1 MLEIGTIIDKK
12 YKILNKIGQGGM
24 SVVYLAMNERANK
37 QWAIKEVRKDGVK
50 DYEVVRQGLI
60 AETDILKRLN
70 HPHLPSIIDV
80 IDRDDTFLIVMDY
93 IEGKSLDH
101 WLKKEGAQPQE
112 RVVEW
117 AKQIC
122 DVLGYLHSRKP
133 PIIYRDLKPANVML
147 KPDGNI
153 MIIDFGTA
161 REFKETSIEDTSCLG
176 TQGYAA
182 PEQYGGH
189 GQTDARTDI
198 YTLGATMY
206 HLLTGHNPSLPPYEM
221 YPIRRWNPALSS
233 GLEEIVIKCT
243 QRNPQDRYQN
253 CAELMYA
260 LEHFNEMDQ
269 EYRKKQKRKWNTFV
283 ATCTLTAVTLVGGI
297 GFKIAE
303 NVTTKNSYDG
313 YISAAANATDQEERE
328 SYYEKAIKIDP
339 QREEGYLDLLDLF
352 VYGVD
357 KSDRD
362 FDREE
367 TAKMTAILGYKGSG
381 SGTNES
387 KFEKNASGYDEF
399 CFRMGVYYFYY
410 YEGGGSAGKSMA
422 QPWFEKAS
430 KSKTLDA
437 DKLQLTERFAKI
449 SGYYASLDASDATG
463 YGNSASYG
471 DYWNDLV
478 SLTDG
483 NISSVVN
490 SETAVAI
497 YEELIARITE
507 NAVDFKRA
515 GVSEKEMRSKLADTQ
530 THLEMLQSEISASS
544 NDSWQTVLDS
554 IAAAEH
560 AVEVAFSGQD
570 TEDMK
575 KISESSKGGGTD
587 AAK

>member
-1 MLEIGTIIDKK
+1 
-12 YKILNKIGQGGM
+12 M

-50 DYEVVRQGLI
+50 DYDVVRQGLI

-93 IEGKSLDH
+93 IEGKSLDY
-101 WLKKEGAQPQE
+101 WLKKDGAQPQE
-112 RVVEW
+112 KVVEW

-147 KPDGNI
+147 KPDGQI

-233 GLEEIVIKCT
+233 GLEKIVLKCT
-243 QRNPQDRYQN
+243 QRNPNDRYQN

-260 LEHFNEMDQ
+260 LEHYGELDSA
-269 EYRKKQKRKWNTFV
+269 YRRKQSIKWKSFV
-283 ATCTLTAVTLVGGI
+283 ASCALTVVSLAGSI
-297 GFKIAE
+297 GFKVAE
-303 NVTTKNSYDG
+303 SKTIKNSYDG
-313 YISAAANATDQEERE
+313 YISEATKVTTQEERAD
-328 SYYEKAIKIDP
+328 YYEKAIKIDP
-339 QREEGYLDLLDLF
+339 EREEGYLELLDLF
-352 VYGVD
+352 VYGAD
-357 KSDRD
+357 KNERD
-362 FDREE
+362 FNRDE
-367 TAKMTAILGYKGSG
+367 TAEMTAILGYKGTG
-381 SGTNES
+381 NRTNES
-387 KFEKNASGYDEF
+387 YFERNKEGYDEF
-399 CFRMGVYYFYY
+399 AFRMGVYYFYY

-422 QPWFEKAS
+422 QPWFEKAQ
-430 KSKTLDA
+430 KGTTLDA
-437 DKLQLTERFAKI
+437 DKLQLAERFAKI
-449 SGYYASLDASDATG
+449 SGYYASLDSSDETG
-463 YGNSASYG
+463 YGSSASYG
-471 DYWNDLV
+471 DYWTDLTN
-478 SLTDG
+478 LTDG
-483 NISSVVN
+483 DISKVVN
-490 SETAVAI
+490 TKTAVAI
-497 YEELIARITE
+497 YEELIARINE

-515 GVSEKEMRSKLADTQ
+515 GVTKDQMMDKLSNTK
-530 THLEMLQSEISASS
+530 TRLEMLQNEISQS
-544 NDSWQTVLDS
+544 DETWDGVLDS
-554 IAAAEH
+554 ISAAEH
-560 AVEVAFSGQD
+560 QVNVAFSGRD
-570 TEDMK
+570 TQPEQNQ
-575 KISESSKGGGTD
+575 EEGGNTNG
-587 AAK
+587 KQ

>member
-1 MLEIGTIIDKK
+1 MLEIGSIIDGK

-50 DYEVVRQGLI
+50 DYDVVRQGLI

-93 IEGKSLDH
+93 IEGKSLDY
-101 WLKKEGAQPQE
+101 WLKKDGAQPQE
-112 RVVEW
+112 KVVEW

-147 KPDGNI
+147 KPDGQI

-233 GLEEIVIKCT
+233 GLEKIVLKCT
-243 QRNPQDRYQN
+243 QRNPNDRYQN

-260 LEHFNEMDQ
+260 LEHYGELDSA
-269 EYRKKQKRKWNTFV
+269 YRRKQSIKWKSFV
-283 ATCTLTAVTLVGGI
+283 ASCALTVVSLAGSI
-297 GFKIAE
+297 GFKVAE
-303 NVTTKNSYDG
+303 SKTIKNSYDG
-313 YISAAANATDQEERE
+313 YISEATKVTTQEERAD
-328 SYYEKAIKIDP
+328 YYEKAIKIDP
-339 QREEGYLDLLDLF
+339 EREEGYLELLDLF
-352 VYGVD
+352 VYGAD
-357 KSDRD
+357 KNERD
-362 FDREE
+362 FNRDE
-367 TAKMTAILGYKGSG
+367 TAEMTAILGYKGTG
-381 SGTNES
+381 NRTNES
-387 KFEKNASGYDEF
+387 YFERNKEGYDEF
-399 CFRMGVYYFYY
+399 AFRMGVYYFYY

-422 QPWFEKAS
+422 QPWFEKAQ
-430 KSKTLDA
+430 KGTTLDA
-437 DKLQLTERFAKI
+437 DKLQLAERFAKI
-449 SGYYASLDASDATG
+449 SGYYASLDSSDETG
-463 YGNSASYG
+463 YGSSASYG
-471 DYWNDLV
+471 DYWTDLTN
-478 SLTDG
+478 LTDG
-483 NISSVVN
+483 DISKVVN
-490 SETAVAI
+490 TKTAVAI
-497 YEELIARITE
+497 YEELIARINE

-515 GVSEKEMRSKLADTQ
+515 GVTKDQMMDKLSNTK
-530 THLEMLQSEISASS
+530 TRLEMLQNEISQS
-544 NDSWQTVLDS
+544 DETWDEVLDS
-554 IAAAEH
+554 ISAAEH
-560 AVEVAFSGQD
+560 QVSVAFSGRD
-570 TEDMK
+570 TQPEQNQ
-575 KISESSKGGGTD
+575 EEGGNTNG
-587 AAK
+587 KQ

>member
-1 MLEIGTIIDKK
+1 MLEIGSIIDGK

-50 DYEVVRQGLI
+50 DYDVVRQGLI

-101 WLKKEGAQPQE
+101 WLKKDGAQPQE
-112 RVVEW
+112 KVVEW

-147 KPDGNI
+147 KPDGQI

-233 GLEEIVIKCT
+233 GLEKIVLKCT
-243 QRNPQDRYQN
+243 QRNPNDRYQN

-260 LEHFNEMDQ
+260 LEHYGELDSA
-269 EYRKKQKRKWNTFV
+269 YRRKQSIKWKSFV
-283 ATCTLTAVTLVGGI
+283 ASCALTVVSLAGSI
-297 GFKIAE
+297 GFKVAE
-303 NVTTKNSYDG
+303 SKTIKNSYDG
-313 YISAAANATDQEERE
+313 YISEATKVTTQEERAD
-328 SYYEKAIKIDP
+328 YYEKAIKIDP
-339 QREEGYLDLLDLF
+339 EREEGYLELLDLF
-352 VYGVD
+352 VYGAD
-357 KSDRD
+357 KNERD
-362 FDREE
+362 FNRDE
-367 TAKMTAILGYKGSG
+367 TAEMTAILEYKGTG
-381 SGTNES
+381 NRTNES
-387 KFEKNASGYDEF
+387 YFERNKEGYDEF
-399 CFRMGVYYFYY
+399 AFRMGVYYFYY

-422 QPWFEKAS
+422 QPWFEKAQ
-430 KSKTLDA
+430 KGTTLDA
-437 DKLQLTERFAKI
+437 DKLQLAERFAKI
-449 SGYYASLDASDATG
+449 SGYYASLDSSDETG
-463 YGNSASYG
+463 YGSSASYG
-471 DYWNDLV
+471 DYWTDLTN
-478 SLTDG
+478 LTDG
-483 NISSVVN
+483 DISKVVN
-490 SETAVAI
+490 TKTAVAI
-497 YEELIARITE
+497 YEELIARINE

-515 GVSEKEMRSKLADTQ
+515 GVTKDQMMDKLSNTK
-530 THLEMLQSEISASS
+530 TRLEMLQNEISQS
-544 NDSWQTVLDS
+544 DETWDGVLDS
-554 IAAAEH
+554 ISAAEH
-560 AVEVAFSGQD
+560 QVNVAFSGRD
-570 TEDMK
+570 TQPEQNQ
-575 KISESSKGGGTD
+575 EEGGNTNG
-587 AAK
+587 KQ

>member
-1 MLEIGTIIDKK
+1 MLEIGSIIDGK

-50 DYEVVRQGLI
+50 DYDVVRQGLI

-101 WLKKEGAQPQE
+101 WLKKDGAQPQE
-112 RVVEW
+112 KVVEW

-147 KPDGNI
+147 KPDGQI

-233 GLEEIVIKCT
+233 GLEKIVLKCT
-243 QRNPQDRYQN
+243 QRNPNDRYQN

-260 LEHFNEMDQ
+260 LEHYGELDSA
-269 EYRKKQKRKWNTFV
+269 YRRKQSIKWKSFV
-283 ATCTLTAVTLVGGI
+283 ASCALTVVSLAGSI
-297 GFKIAE
+297 GFKVAE
-303 NVTTKNSYDG
+303 SKTIKNSYDG
-313 YISAAANATDQEERE
+313 YIGEATKVTTQEERAD
-328 SYYEKAIKIDP
+328 YYEKAIKIDP
-339 QREEGYLDLLDLF
+339 EREEGYLELLDLF
-352 VYGVD
+352 VYGAD
-357 KSDRD
+357 KNERD
-362 FDREE
+362 FNRDE
-367 TAKMTAILGYKGSG
+367 TAEMTAILGYKGTG
-381 SGTNES
+381 NRTNES
-387 KFEKNASGYDEF
+387 YFERNKEGYDEF
-399 CFRMGVYYFYY
+399 AFRMGVYYFYY

-422 QPWFEKAS
+422 QPWFEKAQ
-430 KSKTLDA
+430 KGTTLDA
-437 DKLQLTERFAKI
+437 DKLQLAERFAKI
-449 SGYYASLDASDATG
+449 SGYYASLDSSDETG
-463 YGNSASYG
+463 YGSSASYG
-471 DYWNDLV
+471 DYWTDLTN
-478 SLTDG
+478 LTDG
-483 NISSVVN
+483 DISKVVN
-490 SETAVAI
+490 TKTAVAI
-497 YEELIARITE
+497 YEELIARINE

-515 GVSEKEMRSKLADTQ
+515 GVTKDQMMDKLSNTK
-530 THLEMLQSEISASS
+530 TRLEMLQNEISQS
-544 NDSWQTVLDS
+544 DETWDEVLDS
-554 IAAAEH
+554 ISAAEH
-560 AVEVAFSGQD
+560 QVTVAFSGRD
-570 TEDMK
+570 TQPEQNQ
-575 KISESSKGGGTD
+575 EEGGNTNG
-587 AAK
+587 KQ

>member
-1 MLEIGTIIDKK
+1 MLEIGSIIDGK

-50 DYEVVRQGLI
+50 DYDVVRQGLI

-101 WLKKEGAQPQE
+101 WLKKDGAQPQE
-112 RVVEW
+112 KVVEW

-147 KPDGNI
+147 KPDGQI

-233 GLEEIVIKCT
+233 GLEKIVLKCT
-243 QRNPQDRYQN
+243 QRNPNDRYQN

-260 LEHFNEMDQ
+260 LEHYGELDSA
-269 EYRKKQKRKWNTFV
+269 YRRKQSIKWKSFV
-283 ATCTLTAVTLVGGI
+283 ASCALTVVSLAGSI
-297 GFKIAE
+297 GFKVAE
-303 NVTTKNSYDG
+303 SKTIKNSYDG
-313 YISAAANATDQEERE
+313 YISEATKVTTQEERAD
-328 SYYEKAIKIDP
+328 YYEKAIKIDP
-339 QREEGYLDLLDLF
+339 EREEGYLELLDLF
-352 VYGVD
+352 VYGAD
-357 KSDRD
+357 KNERD
-362 FDREE
+362 FNRDE
-367 TAKMTAILGYKGSG
+367 TAEMTAILGYKGTG
-381 SGTNES
+381 NRTNES
-387 KFEKNASGYDEF
+387 YFERNKEGYDEF
-399 CFRMGVYYFYY
+399 AFRMGVYYFYY

-422 QPWFEKAS
+422 QPWFEKAQ
-430 KSKTLDA
+430 KGTTLDA
-437 DKLQLTERFAKI
+437 DKLQLAERFAKI
-449 SGYYASLDASDATG
+449 SGYYASLDSSDETG
-463 YGNSASYG
+463 YGSSASYG
-471 DYWNDLV
+471 DYWTDLTN
-478 SLTDG
+478 LTDG
-483 NISSVVN
+483 DISKVVN
-490 SETAVAI
+490 TKTAVAI
-497 YEELIARITE
+497 YEELIARINE

-515 GVSEKEMRSKLADTQ
+515 GVTKDQMMDKLSNTK
-530 THLEMLQSEISASS
+530 TRLEMLQNEILQS
-544 NDSWQTVLDS
+544 DETWDGVLDS
-554 IAAAEH
+554 ISAAEH
-560 AVEVAFSGQD
+560 QVNVAFSGRD
-570 TEDMK
+570 TQPEQNQ
-575 KISESSKGGGTD
+575 EEGGNTNG
-587 AAK
+587 KQ